1 MREVLKKLYKGEI
14 HPEEEY
20 YPKTEEQRQR
30 LRKIGDTQERLLSGL
45 SDRTKREWI
54 DLLNEMNYASADD
67 MEQAYI
73 EGVRM
78 GAALLMELLE
88 LKIDQSK

>member
-14 HPEEEY
+14 HPEEAY

-30 LRKIGDTQERLLSGL
+30 QRKIGDTQERLLSEL
-45 SDRTKREWI
+45 NDRTKKEWI

-73 EGVRM
+73 EGMRM
-78 GAALLMELLE
+78 GAALMMELMNAKME
-88 LKIDQSK
+88 K